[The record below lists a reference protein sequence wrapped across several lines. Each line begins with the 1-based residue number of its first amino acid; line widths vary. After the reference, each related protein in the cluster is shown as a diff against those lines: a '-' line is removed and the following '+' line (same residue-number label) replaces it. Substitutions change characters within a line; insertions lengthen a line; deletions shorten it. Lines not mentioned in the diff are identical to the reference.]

1 MSKSLQQ
8 LIEIARQHHITPE
21 EHDAQ
26 VRSFTYGNTHFE
38 NETITRSD
46 VDQAVEALKDTN
58 PAYKLK

>member
-8 LIEIARQHHITPE
+8 LIEIARQHQITPE

-46 VDQAVEALKDTN
+46 VDQAVDALKATD

>member
-1 MSKSLQQ
+1 MSKSLEQ
-8 LIEIARQHHITPE
+8 LIEVARQHRITPE

-26 VRSFTYGNTHFE
+26 VRSFVYGNTHLE

-46 VDQAVEALKDTN
+46 VDHAVDALKAND

>member
-1 MSKSLQQ
+1 MSQSLQK
-8 LIEIARQHHITPE
+8 LIEKARQHQITPE

-26 VRSFTYGNTHFE
+26 IRSFTYGNTHFE

-46 VDQAVEALKDTN
+46 VDQAVDALKATD

>member
-1 MSKSLQQ
+1 MSQSLQK
-8 LIEIARQHHITPE
+8 LIEKARLHQITPE

-26 VRSFTYGNTHFE
+26 IRSFTYGNTHFE

-46 VDQAVEALKDTN
+46 VDQAVDALKATD

>member
-38 NETITRSD
+38 NETITRLD
-46 VDQAVEALKDTN
+46 VDQAVEALKATN
-58 PAYKLK
+58 PAHKLK

>member
-1 MSKSLQQ
+1 MSKSLQE
-8 LIEIARQHHITPE
+8 LIEIARLHKITPE

-46 VDQAVEALKDTN
+46 VDHAVDALKASDSS
-58 PAYKLK
+58 YDLK

>member
-46 VDQAVEALKDTN
+46 VDRAVETLKASDPT
-58 PAYKLK
+58 YKLK

>member
-8 LIEIARQHHITPE
+8 LIEIARQHYITPE

-38 NETITRSD
+38 NETITRLD
-46 VDQAVEALKDTN
+46 VDQAVDTLKGTD
-58 PAYKLK
+58 PDYKLK

>member
-38 NETITRSD
+38 NETITRAD
-46 VDQAVEALKDTN
+46 VDQAVDALKAND
-58 PAYKLK
+58 PAYEMK

>member
-1 MSKSLQQ
+1 MSQSLQK
-8 LIEIARQHHITPE
+8 LIEKARQHQITPE

-38 NETITRSD
+38 NETITRLD
-46 VDQAVEALKDTN
+46 VDQAVDALKATD

>member
-38 NETITRSD
+38 NEAITRSD
-46 VDQAVEALKDTN
+46 VDQAVEALKATDPDYN
-58 PAYKLK
+58 LK

>member
-1 MSKSLQQ
+1 MSKSLQE
-8 LIEIARQHHITPE
+8 LIEIARLHKSTPE

-46 VDQAVEALKDTN
+46 VDQAVDALKASDSS
-58 PAYKLK
+58 YDLK